1 MEPLGGDA
9 FLEEVG
15 MGNFIGWPHLLSIS
29 CSLIVIQCDLP
40 RHTPARTFPIIMGCL
55 LFKTVSQTKTS
66 SISVLIGIGSQPG
79 EKEKSSY
86 LRIYLSLS
94 PL

>member
-66 SISVLIGIGSQPG
+66 SISATVRTECPPSQ
-79 EKEKSSY
+79 
-86 LRIYLSLS
+86 
-94 PL
+94 